1 MSKGKSGGM
10 KSALE
15 LAMER
20 LDAKGGG
27 PSSLTGEQKEKLAGV
42 ERELQAKIAELEI
55 LSRQRL
61 SDAHVRGDVEKV
73 QLIEEGTADEIGR
86 LRRQAETRK
95 EKIRKS
101 RG

>member
-1 MSKGKSGGM
+1 MAMSKEKSGGM

-20 LDAKGGG
+20 LDEKGVS
-27 PSSLTGEQKEKLAGV
+27 PASLTGEQKEELAVV

-61 SDAHVRGDVEKV
+61 SDAHIRGDAEKV
-73 QLIEEGTADEIGR
+73 RLIEEGKVDEISR

-95 EKIRKS
+95 ERIRK
-101 RG
+101 G

>member
-1 MSKGKSGGM
+1 MSKEKSGGM

-20 LDAKGGG
+20 LEEKGVR
-27 PSSLTGEQKEKLAGV
+27 PSVLTGEQKEKLAVV

-61 SDAHVRGDVEKV
+61 SDAHVRGDAEKV
-73 QLIEEGTADEIGR
+73 RQIEEGMVDEIAR

-95 EKIRKS
+95 GKIRK
-101 RG
+101 G